1 MQNRK
6 FILFGLSLFSKR
18 YRMFLQE
25 FIMINGGLLL
35 GGNVITSL
43 PKEYIM
49 NTMHSFRVMRGQ
61 LIKTSQRCMKERG

>member
-18 YRMFLQE
+18 YQMFLQE

-49 NTMHSFRVMRGQ
+49 NTMQTLLGS
-61 LIKTSQRCMKERG
+61 